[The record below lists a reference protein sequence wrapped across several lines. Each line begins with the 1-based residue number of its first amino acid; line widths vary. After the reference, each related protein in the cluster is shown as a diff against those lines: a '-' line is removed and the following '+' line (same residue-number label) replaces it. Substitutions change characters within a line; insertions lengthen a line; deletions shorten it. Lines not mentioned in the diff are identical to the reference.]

1 MDYEKLCKEADEV
14 SKAKGWQDVPRSFDG
29 DIALIHEELSE
40 ALGEYRSHK
49 GLDESYYELTVVG
62 FDGKKTTDV
71 FSAKEKRERE
81 DSVDLAG
88 RPLIFKPCG
97 IPSELADVVI
107 RIAQYCGTNKVNLP
121 SWMANISIRVWPR
134 EYLRGLVDFEVFIR
148 YAHKLVAAVENDAS
162 QHERFA
168 WCVKYVADFC
178 ASNKVDLD
186 STIAEK
192 MGYNKTR
199 EYRHGGRKI

>member
-1 MDYEKLCKEADEV
+1 MDYEKLCKEADET

-40 ALGEYRSHK
+40 ALGEYRNHR
-49 GLDESYYELTVVG
+49 GLDETYYEVLKEDGLTLRVNDAEAAAHVL
-62 FDGKKTTDV
+62 GKP
-71 FSAKEKRERE
+71 A
-81 DSVDLAG
+81 
-88 RPLIFKPCG
+88 KPCG

-134 EYLRGLVDFEVFIR
+134 EYLRGLADFEVFIR
-148 YAHKLVAAVENDAS
+148 YAHKLVAAVEDNTT

-168 WCVKYVADFC
+168 WCVKYVVDFC

-186 STIAEK
+186 SAIEEK
-192 MGYNKTR
+192 MAYNKTR